1 MVLHLSSENIA
12 ALIKSPKHEERVVG
26 VAFTPDLNERRWT
39 VTDGTL
45 NVLIDDPRFVDT
57 KLLVYRLTLTAANG
71 DKLWLRGH
79 KVVSPDTLRRGL
91 WRALT
96 RVPFVVYDQEPDEVD
111 DQQPDEATTG
121 PDLGVCKDV
130 ETWDQRGQLVPH
142 AIGAGVL
149 SSTVADA
156 LRLALSMTIVREPR
170 MWNRLRWR
178 LRFTWGLFVRTIIEL
193 RFSLLRPTR
202 GISPFERQSL
212 VAVSRPTTDVT
223 LDDTNHALP
232 RFLLTHYRAKECDAD
247 RKPVILAPGFGMSAD
262 AFRVGNPSIAEYLHS
277 RNYDVWFLDYRG
289 SDKLEISLTQFDVD
303 DLAGDFAEAIGTL
316 HALYNRKHRVRV
328 VAHCVAS
335 LAMQMALLK
344 GGLREKGLHSVVLSQ
359 SFAFIDSTWSNRLK
373 AVLRLPDVLSFLNFG
388 PVLSSDYDRRSSYR
402 TRALDRLLHFYP
414 SAERCGEGVCRRLL
428 LLYGEVIRHDQLD
441 LATHQSLYD
450 MFDRANLTTFK
461 HLAKMFACGHIVD
474 HNGRNEY
481 LTARGRT
488 TDRRTDYADAG
499 GRQRVVQA
507 ERRRAHARMVRDE
520 RPLRARA
527 TKRTSCCRWCPD
539 TATSI
544 ISSAGARHSTCF
556 PSSRARSTGWN
567 RW

>member
-1 MVLHLSSENIA
+1 M
-12 ALIKSPKHEERVVG
+12 
-26 VAFTPDLNERRWT
+26 
-39 VTDGTL
+39 
-45 NVLIDDPRFVDT
+45 
-57 KLLVYRLTLTAANG
+57 
-71 DKLWLRGH
+71 
-79 KVVSPDTLRRGL
+79 
-91 WRALT
+91 
-96 RVPFVVYDQEPDEVD
+96 
-111 DQQPDEATTG
+111 
-121 PDLGVCKDV
+121 
-130 ETWDQRGQLVPH
+130 PH

-156 LRLALSMTIVREPR
+156 MRLALSMTIVREPR

-212 VAVSRPTTDVT
+212 VAVSRPTTDVAF
-223 LDDTNHALP
+223 DDTNHVLP
-232 RFLLTHYRAKECDAD
+232 RFSLTHYRAMECDAD

-316 HALYNRKHRVRV
+316 HALYNRKHRIRV

-474 HNGRNEY
+474 HNGRNAY
-481 LTARGRT
+481 LTPQGRT

-520 RPLRARA
+520 RPLRAGQRRELRVAMVPGYGHLDHFIGRRA
-527 TKRTSCCRWCPD
+527 ALDVFPDITSALDRMEQMVE
-539 TATSI
+539 
-544 ISSAGARHSTCF
+544 SAA
-556 PSSRARSTGWN
+556 N
-567 RW
+567 